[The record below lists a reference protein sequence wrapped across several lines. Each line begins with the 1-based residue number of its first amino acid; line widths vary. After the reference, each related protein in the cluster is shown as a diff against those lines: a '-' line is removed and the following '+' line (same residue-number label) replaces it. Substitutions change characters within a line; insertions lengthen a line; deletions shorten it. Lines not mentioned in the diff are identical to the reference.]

1 MTTHDNIV
9 KKLQFWH
16 EEKKKIVNILE
27 LFLYVFLSILFTLIY
42 TVRIHMMVYS
52 CILWRLQRDAIHLNI
67 NGQDCL
73 FAGKNKKHKI
83 QLYGDFRYFS

>member
-16 EEKKKIVNILE
+16 GEKKKIVNILE

-52 CILWRLQRDAIHLNI
+52 CIL
-67 NGQDCL
+67 
-73 FAGKNKKHKI
+73 
-83 QLYGDFRYFS
+83 

>member
-1 MTTHDNIV
+1 MTTHDNIG

-42 TVRIHMMVYS
+42 TVCIHMMVH
-52 CILWRLQRDAIHLNI
+52 IHVFCDDSNEMQSI
-67 NGQDCL
+67 
-73 FAGKNKKHKI
+73 
-83 QLYGDFRYFS
+83 